1 MKEKTKEKKPLDSIA
16 ILIFMVVEAAVLSWI
31 IPAGIYERLEV
42 GGQMVVD
49 PSSFHFVDV
58 PKILPVDILN
68 AIPNGMVNASGMIF
82 VGLLMGGGLECIQG
96 SGALNI
102 GISRII
108 QKLGV
113 KYGNVILIV
122 LFYIFALLGG
132 FLGFIEGSIP
142 FIPIAISIAIAL
154 GYDSVVGVAIAIVGA
169 VSGFFCGPTNM
180 LTVGISQ
187 NLVGLPLYSGFG
199 LRIALFVIIPTIALV
214 YILIYAERTKKNPE
228 KSLMYGVDVSDLA
241 FDVSKL
247 GSETFTWKH
256 AVIIISLLTGILM
269 YVYGAVNLGWGMYGL
284 GSVFVLLAIIAG
296 IMSGWGANQIV
307 ENFVRGASGMVS
319 ACFIMGTAYGI
330 AWVFNKASVLDTI
343 VYYLSQPLNG
353 LSPLTSVIGIL
364 VVIMMINLLIP
375 SGSGKALIV
384 MPIVFPIAQIVGI
397 ESQVAILAYQ
407 FGDGIT
413 NLCTPLCGVVL
424 LALSFGRVPFSKW
437 ERFILPLIAIF
448 FILACVTLVIAM
460 KIGYC

>member
-1 MKEKTKEKKPLDSIA
+1 MA
-16 ILIFMVVEAAVLSWI
+16 
-31 IPAGIYERLEV
+31 
-42 GGQMVVD
+42 VD
-49 PSSFHFVDV
+49 PTSFHFVDV
-58 PKILPVDILN
+58 PKISPFDILN

-82 VGLLMGGGLECIQG
+82 VGLLLGGGLECMQE

-113 KYGNVILIV
+113 KRGNIILIV

-169 VSGFFCGPTNM
+169 ISGFFCGPTNM

-199 LRIALFVIIPTIALV
+199 LRMILFVIIPTVALI
-214 YILIYAERTKKNPE
+214 YILFYAERTKKNPG

-241 FDVSKL
+241 FDASKL
-247 GSETFTWKH
+247 GAEPFTWRH
-256 AVIIISLLTGILM
+256 AVIILSLLVGILS
-269 YVYGAVNLGWGMYGL
+269 YVYGSLNLGWDMNSL
-284 GSVFVLLAIIAG
+284 GSVFVLVAIITG
-296 IMSGWGANQIV
+296 VMSGWGPNRIV
-307 ENFVRGASGMVS
+307 QVFVRGAAGMVS

-330 AWVFNKASVLDTI
+330 AWIFNKASVLDTI

-353 LSPLTSVIGIL
+353 LPPLTSIIGIL
-364 VVIMMINLLIP
+364 VVIMLINLLIP

-397 ESQVAILAYQ
+397 EPQVAILAYQ

-413 NLCTPLCGVVL
+413 NLCTPLCGTVL

-437 ERFILPLIAIF
+437 ERFIFPLLAIF
-448 FILACVTLVIAM
+448 FAFACVTLFIAM
-460 KIGYC
+460 NIGYC